1 MESLSIAVAD
11 DQPIIRDAFAAILD
25 SQPDLNVVVRASNG
39 KELVEAVRDQS
50 IDVTLVDVRMP
61 EMDGITATGLIS
73 DRTKVLILT
82 TFDLDDYV
90 HDSLRAG
97 ASGFLLKDVPAE
109 RLIEAVRLVA
119 SGSLLLGPSVTR
131 RVVEELGSQK
141 RSTPPPNLPLTPR
154 ELDVLRLVATGK
166 SNAEIAAT
174 LVLSPETI
182 KSHVAEILRKLHV
195 RDRVQAVVYA
205 FENGI
210 MDNR

>member
-1 MESLSIAVAD
+1 M
-11 DQPIIRDAFAAILD
+11 
-25 SQPDLNVVVRASNG
+25 
-39 KELVEAVRDQS
+39 
-50 IDVTLVDVRMP
+50 
-61 EMDGITATGLIS
+61 
-73 DRTKVLILT
+73 
-82 TFDLDDYV
+82 
-90 HDSLRAG
+90 
-97 ASGFLLKDVPAE
+97 PAE

-131 RVVEELGSQK
+131 RMVEELGSQK

-195 RDRVQAVVYA
+195 RTGSRRLSTPSRTASWTTARLELLNAHLSARCVLTTNCPR
-205 FENGI
+205 ES
-210 MDNR
+210 